1 MSVLSFSSPAQGR
14 AETARANAKRFALA
28 IDDETNDAMKAYLRH
43 LAVSWTRIAE
53 QYEFVDA
60 FETERADSA

>member
-14 AETARANAKRFALA
+14 AETARANAKRF
-28 IDDETNDAMKAYLRH
+28 DETNDAMKAYLRH